1 MDPYLSLNGNAAEAA
16 AYYAKAFDAP
26 EPYIMR
32 YSEMPPGEMG
42 EEMPQ
47 GLEQLV
53 MHANVVTYGGDIM
66 LSDMMPGSSV
76 TPNEAVWITFSHP
89 DVDRLRESFERLG
102 RDGEV
107 LMPLEKTFFS
117 PLYGQLKD
125 KYGFYWMIMSSEEP

>member
-1 MDPYLSLNGNAAEAA
+1 MMDPYLSLNGNAAEAA

-32 YSEMPPGEMG
+32 YGEMSPKEVG
-42 EEMPQ
+42 EIPPDMA
-47 GLEQLV
+47 QLV
-53 MHANVVTYGGDIM
+53 MHANVKTYGGDLM

-76 TPNEAVWITFSHP
+76 TPNEAVWITFSFP
-89 DVDRLRESFERLG
+89 DLNKLRESFERLG

-107 LMPLEKTFFS
+107 LMPLEKNFFS

-125 KYGFYWMIMSSEEP
+125 KYGFHWMVMSSEEV